1 MILTVLPIH
10 VPPCYEGG
18 YLKPTPLKPYM
29 TYDDHHSTS
38 IIRRQ
43 CKDKGHSSHPQEKPQ
58 STSTRGGGG
67 KCTTLGG
74 VGGACQT
81 WIIWNTF
88 SCRNKKL
95 TPSNMIG
102 SMMILRVLPIH
113 VPPCYEGGYL
123 KATPLKPYMTYDD
136 HHSTSIIRRQCK
148 DKGHSS
154 HPQEKPQSTF
164 TGGGGGKYITLGG
177 VGGPAKPGSYGIPFH
192 AVTKGLL
199 HLT

>member
-1 MILTVLPIH
+1 MIPVSGFLTPPPPPPNVMTLSTLPIARMTIIWR
-10 VPPCYEGG
+10 PPCCFEVG
-18 YLKPTPLKPYM
+18 TPLHAVTKSP
-29 TYDDHHSTS
+29 
-38 IIRRQ
+38 
-43 CKDKGHSSHPQEKPQ
+43 
-58 STSTRGGGG
+58 
-67 KCTTLGG
+67 
-74 VGGACQT
+74 
-81 WIIWNTF
+81 
-88 SCRNKKL
+88 
-95 TPSNMIG
+95 TPSNLIG

-123 KATPLKPYMTYDD
+123 KPTPLKPYMTYDD

-192 AVTKGLL
+192 AVTKSLL